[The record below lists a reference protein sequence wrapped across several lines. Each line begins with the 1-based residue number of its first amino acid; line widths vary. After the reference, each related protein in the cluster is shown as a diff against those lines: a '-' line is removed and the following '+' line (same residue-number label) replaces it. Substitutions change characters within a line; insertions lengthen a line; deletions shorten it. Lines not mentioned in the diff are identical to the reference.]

1 MYEMMV
7 LETVF
12 VRGNLDKSFDDVDDD
27 DDDEMNE
34 IDDNV
39 YDS

>member
-27 DDDEMNE
+27 DEMNE

>member
-27 DDDEMNE
+27 DEMNE
-34 IDDNV
+34 IDDND

>member
-12 VRGNLDKSFDDVDDD
+12 VRGNLDKSFDDVDN
-27 DDDEMNE
+27 DDEMNE